1 LYIGYHFYGPPAG
14 IAFNSSAASLRL
26 TFKLG
31 AYNKTDQE
39 LLDALNITF
48 FPGTTNVQQI
58 TLTFG
63 TYLLSHALPT
73 NHSYTGTTT
82 FKGTFLEIA
91 QLVANASLIN
101 LSVQW
106 EGGLVFSFVLPYF
119 QQLAIIDPD
128 FSVVFGQSG
137 SSSGDGSSSFDT
149 SNSDNLPLI
158 LGLSVGLGVGVPLVM
173 LLVVGVLVL
182 VAFVSRVMYYRVY
195 GPRGSLDA
203 LNY

>member
-1 LYIGYHFYGPPAG
+1 M
-14 IAFNSSAASLRL
+14 
-26 TFKLG
+26 
-31 AYNKTDQE
+31 
-39 LLDALNITF
+39 
-48 FPGTTNVQQI
+48 
-58 TLTFG
+58 
-63 TYLLSHALPT
+63 
-73 NHSYTGTTT
+73 
-82 FKGTFLEIA
+82 
-91 QLVANASLIN
+91 
-101 LSVQW
+101 
-106 EGGLVFSFVLPYF
+106 FSFVLPYF